1 MLDVFPE
8 TIVRYALHSI
18 GSQPVSYAPHVE
30 HLMLTRTK
38 KKFSNFIC
46 HCGLFCVLLRTWPT
60 PTAPPWSVGK
70 LPYLTSVPWQKKTA
84 WDRRSIEYVYDLI
97 GATPNLTRSVS
108 PPTIFALL
116 RQEIQEAWN
125 NLLRED
131 SHQYESTNLCY
142 RSRRTRSLL
151 I

>member
-38 KKFSNFIC
+38 KKIFQFYLPLRSFLCFVKNVTDTDRPTLIC
-46 HCGLFCVLLRTWPT
+46 GKITLLDIS
-60 PTAPPWSVGK
+60 SVA
-70 LPYLTSVPWQKKTA
+70 KKTA

-116 RQEIQEAWN
+116 RQEIQEA
-125 NLLRED
+125 
-131 SHQYESTNLCY
+131 
-142 RSRRTRSLL
+142 
-151 I
+151 